1 MVTPPDWAPPGINTS
16 KASTAR
22 MYDYMLG
29 GQHNFA
35 VDREAVARVEEV
47 DPDIRRLAR
56 ANREFL
62 QRAVQFLAEEA
73 GVRQFLDLGSGIPTA
88 GNVHEVAPQANVVYV
103 DNDEVAGAHSRM
115 ILRDVPRATIV
126 SADLRDPRGILEHPE
141 TTRLL
146 DLDQPVALLLCTILH
161 FVVDQD
167 APQAIVANLREAMAP
182 GSYLALS
189 HATTDIQGD
198 RAKGVEQLYTRD
210 STNAAQTRS
219 REEITRFF
227 GDGEFVEPGLS
238 YLTRWRPEP
247 DTTGS
252 DDPERYWFYAGVARL

>member
-88 GNVHEVAPQANVVYV
+88 GNVHEVAPQERGLRGQRRGGGCAQQ
-103 DNDEVAGAHSRM
+103 NDPAR
-115 ILRDVPRATIV
+115 RATRHHR
-126 SADLRDPRGILEHPE
+126 LRGP
-141 TTRLL
+141 
-146 DLDQPVALLLCTILH
+146 A
-161 FVVDQD
+161 
-167 APQAIVANLREAMAP
+167 
-182 GSYLALS
+182 
-189 HATTDIQGD
+189 
-198 RAKGVEQLYTRD
+198 
-210 STNAAQTRS
+210 
-219 REEITRFF
+219 
-227 GDGEFVEPGLS
+227 
-238 YLTRWRPEP
+238 
-247 DTTGS
+247 
-252 DDPERYWFYAGVARL
+252 